1 MFVDVRRSKLPK
13 DLSYFWIPQV
23 LIRPVCRSSLVLVD
37 CYFSRHLGKRSLMLL
52 LSRSLR
58 KVPNLV
64 TAAPV
69 ESPVL
74 YSDGCNILHYVET
87 LTHLGNQIECGDI
100 SEMLLRPQD
109 ARSGKLILELT
120 KTMLRL
126 LCYPEPPLEFNQVY
140 VLIALDLSRKQS
152 YYVIDNRVIR
162 SAILEEVI
170 YGNLG
175 GIKLFK
181 S

>member
-1 MFVDVRRSKLPK
+1 MFVDVRRARLPK
-13 DLSYFWIPQV
+13 DLSYFWIPQI
-23 LIRPVCRSSLVLVD
+23 LIRPACRSSIVLVD
-37 CYFSRHLGKRSLMLL
+37 CYFSRHLGKRSLTLL

-69 ESPVL
+69 ESPIL

-87 LTHLGNQIECGDI
+87 LAYLGSRVERGDF

-120 KTMLRL
+120 RTMLRL

-140 VLIALDLSRKQS
+140 VLIALDTKRRQS
-152 YYVIDNRVIR
+152 YYVIDDRVIR
-162 SAILEEVI
+162 SAVLEEVI
-170 YGNLG
+170 YGSLE
-175 GIKLFK
+175 GIRLFK
-181 S
+181 

>member
-1 MFVDVRRSKLPK
+1 MFIDVRGAKLPR
-13 DLSYFWIPQV
+13 DLRYFWIPQV
-23 LIRPVCRSSLVLVD
+23 LIRPACRSNLVLVD
-37 CYFSRHLGKRSLMLL
+37 CYFSRHLGRRSLMLL

-58 KVPNLV
+58 RAPNLV

-74 YSDGCNILHYVET
+74 YSDGCNVLHYVET
-87 LTHLGNQIECGDI
+87 IAYLGSRIECGDV

-109 ARSGKLILELT
+109 ARSGRLILELS

-126 LCYPEPPLEFNQVY
+126 LCYPEPPLEFSQVY
-140 VLIALDLSRKQS
+140 VLIALDVKRRQS
-152 YYVIDNRVIR
+152 YYIVGDRMIR
-162 SAILEEVI
+162 SAVLDEVI

-175 GIKLFK
+175 GIKLFE
-181 S
+181 

>member
-1 MFVDVRRSKLPK
+1 MFVDVRRAKLSK
-13 DLSYFWIPQV
+13 DLSYFWVPQI
-23 LIRPVCRSSLVLVD
+23 LIRPACRSSLVLVD

-74 YSDGCNILHYVET
+74 YSDGCNVLHYVET
-87 LTHLGNQIECGDI
+87 LTYLGSRIECGDI
-100 SEMLLRPQD
+100 SELLLRPQD

-140 VLIALDLSRKQS
+140 VLIALDVSRRQS
-152 YYVIDNRVIR
+152 YYVIEDRMIR
-162 SAILEEVI
+162 SAVLEEVI
-170 YGNLG
+170 YGSLE